1 MARNVIETTSQGIPL
16 LTKRYLVLGGGG
28 HARVIIDILAAS
40 RTAIAAIVAPELRQ
54 NPEFRGLRHLRDD
67 NQVNHYR
74 PSEVILVNALGSL
87 PKQYNL
93 REVLHERFKQAGY
106 QFLTVISET
115 AIVSKYATLEE
126 GAQVLPGAILNAC
139 NVGESSI
146 INTGAIVEHDVI
158 IGKHCHIAPGA
169 TICGNVSVG
178 NNVHIG
184 AGATIIQG
192 IDIGDG
198 AVVGAGSVV
207 SRNLASR
214 EVHYPAK
221 PFTKKGSR

>member
-1 MARNVIETTSQGIPL
+1 M
-16 LTKRYLVLGGGG
+16 TKRYLVLGGGG
-28 HARVIIDILAAS
+28 HARVIIDILAT
-40 RTAIAAIVAPELRQ
+40 RKTPIEAIVAPELGQ
-54 NPEFRGLRHLRDD
+54 KPEFQGLKHLREDSE
-67 NQVNHYR
+67 VSHYR
-74 PSEVILVNALGSL
+74 PNEVILVNALGSL
-87 PKQYNL
+87 PGQYNL
-93 REVLHERFKQAGY
+93 REVLYERFKQAGY

-126 GAQVLPGAILNAC
+126 GVQVLPGAILNAC
-139 NVGESSI
+139 HVGESSI
-146 INTGAIVEHDVI
+146 INTGAIVEHDVT

-207 SRNLASR
+207 SRNLAPR
-214 EVHYPAK
+214 EIHYPAK
-221 PFTKKGSR
+221 SFIKKGSR